1 MSRYTL
7 SLDDDLLSKFREIC
21 AVENSNCAEKIR
33 ELISMYIDSQ
43 NSQSLDDIYRLCDR
57 IIARAGHI
65 THETIQ
71 RKTNSLQEEKVLEYC
86 QRKGYKIDSELKY
99 IPGPVHKDKDMYEI
113 RYFN

>member
-1 MSRYTL
+1 MNG
-7 SLDDDLLSKFREIC
+7 DIWDKFSEVC
-21 AVENSNCAEKIR
+21 GMEHTNCAEKIR
-33 ELISMYIDSQ
+33 ELVTMYIDS
-43 NSQSLDDIYRLCDR
+43 NNNQSLDDIYRLCDR
-57 IIARAGHI
+57 IVARAGHI